1 MFSYAEYKNLI
12 DLIKFNFPILDFSEV
27 TVDTNKFCLLR
38 HDIEY
43 SIDRALD
50 LARFEADRLGVKST
64 YLIQLRSDIY
74 SAISNRSIKIMTEIK
89 SLGHNIGTHPN
100 PPSGMVLDD
109 LKEYILND
117 IVALEKYYQFEIDRF
132 SYHIPKHE
140 YLKEYVELDN
150 KINCYGMKFFHFF
163 EGEKPKTLRVSYVSD
178 SNHQWKYGHPL
189 ELNFDKIRKLQL
201 LIHPYSWTQQGYNN
215 LKNFVTLINERNREL
230 LEAMSEIKTFPKE
243 FLI

>member
-1 MFSYAEYKNLI
+1 
-12 DLIKFNFPILDFSEV
+12 
-27 TVDTNKFCLLR
+27 
-38 HDIEY
+38 
-43 SIDRALD
+43 
-50 LARFEADRLGVKST
+50 
-64 YLIQLRSDIY
+64 
-74 SAISNRSIKIMTEIK
+74 
-89 SLGHNIGTHPN
+89 
-100 PPSGMVLDD
+100 
-109 LKEYILND
+109 
-117 IVALEKYYQFEIDRF
+117 
-132 SYHIPKHE
+132 
-140 YLKEYVELDN
+140 
-150 KINCYGMKFFHFF
+150 MKFFHFF